1 MLPVRLGASLK
12 VIQVIHVFCWS
23 IFIFETNEEDFLNLD
38 AEPPAQQKSV
48 YVTHKDVKDGQF
60 DKNSWHVRTCS
71 ILLFWCFTPCSMTF
85 ESSRRCKTSVRRA
98 HFSIVMGVYLIDS
111 LPMKRSLQAVC
122 YLHVTC
128 SYHPPSIRI
137 PRKSLLR
144 AKHKVFFTVQL
155 LVPLRPGWAESELVL
170 WSWSKSELHWKTC
183 KKINHRWKHHSYHL
197 ISIKV
202 SSRFKLS
209 SSQILRSAPLPRSSC
224 RCPGSSRSKG
234 STFDIANIRS
244 ELSFDLCRSSF
255 FSVIFSWEFARLF
268 VTGQIWGRCCIAKT
282 SRIPAVASLVRDLR
296 Q

>member
-12 VIQVIHVFCWS
+12 VIEVIHVFCWS

-38 AEPPAQQKSV
+38 AEPPAQHRKSV
-48 YVTHKDVKDGQF
+48 YVTHKDGQF

-71 ILLFWCFTPCSMTF
+71 IHLFWRFTPCSMTF

-111 LPMKRSLQAVC
+111 LPMKPSLQAVC

-128 SYHPPSIRI
+128 SDHPPSIRI

-144 AKHKVFFTVQL
+144 AKHKVFFAVQL

-183 KKINHRWKHHSYHL
+183 KKINHRWKHHWYHL
-197 ISIKV
+197 ISIKA

-209 SSQILRSAPLPRSSC
+209 SSQILLSAPLPRSSC

-234 STFDIANIRS
+234 STFKMQTF
-244 ELSFDLCRSSF
+244 E
-255 FSVIFSWEFARLF
+255 
-268 VTGQIWGRCCIAKT
+268 
-282 SRIPAVASLVRDLR
+282 ASYPLTL
-296 Q
+296 